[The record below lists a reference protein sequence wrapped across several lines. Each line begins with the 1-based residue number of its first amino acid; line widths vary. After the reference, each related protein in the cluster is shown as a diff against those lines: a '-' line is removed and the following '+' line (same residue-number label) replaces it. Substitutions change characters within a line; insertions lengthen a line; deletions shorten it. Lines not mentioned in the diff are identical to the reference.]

1 MDPITTIDGVITQLD
16 DIIEWSIAHESRI
29 GYFAALYRRM
39 TMAVKQQI
47 IENSF
52 QDGKRM
58 EQLDIIF
65 ASRYMLA
72 WEAYINKKSCSNA
85 WHTVFDTAQNSEL
98 IVLQHLLLGVST
110 HINLDLCIAAAQCCP
125 GDSIFSLQSD
135 FEKINDII
143 ETQTQLVQNILC
155 QMWPPLKL
163 FTDISNNREK
173 DVLNFSIATARK
185 CSWANAIVLANT
197 DSTFSAGHISEIE
210 KMVVD
215 LSKKIINPGTWME
228 FLLKPVRMMEDPDVD
243 KLIGLL
249 NGQPGIVVLK

>member
-1 MDPITTIDGVITQLD
+1 MDPITTIDGVISQLD
-16 DIIEWSIAHESRI
+16 DIIEWSIVHKSRI

-39 TMAVKQQI
+39 TIAVKQQI

-65 ASRYMLA
+65 ASRYCGA
-72 WEAYINKKSCSNA
+72 WEAYINKQPCTNA
-85 WHTVFDTAQNSEL
+85 WHTVFDATQNSSL
-98 IVLQHLLLGVST
+98 IVLQHLLLGVNT

-125 GDSIFSLQSD
+125 GETIYALQTD

-143 ETQTQLVQNILC
+143 EIQSQLVQDTLNNI
-155 QMWPPLKL
+155 WPPLKL
-163 FTDISNNREK
+163 FSDISNNREK

-197 DSTFSAGHISEIE
+197 DKNVSAGHISQIDT
-210 KMVVD
+210 MVTDVA
-215 LSKKIINPGTWME
+215 KKIIEPGIWME

-243 KLIGLL
+243 KLIELL
-249 NGQPGIVVLK
+249 KN

>member
-1 MDPITTIDGVITQLD
+1 
-16 DIIEWSIAHESRI
+16 
-29 GYFAALYRRM
+29 
-39 TMAVKQQI
+39 
-47 IENSF
+47 
-52 QDGKRM
+52 M

-98 IVLQHLLLGVST
+98 IVLQHLLLGVNT

-125 GDSIFSLQSD
+125 GETIYALQTD

-143 ETQTQLVQNILC
+143 EIQSQLVQDTLNNI
-155 QMWPPLKL
+155 WPPLKL
-163 FTDISNNREK
+163 FSDISNNREK

-197 DSTFSAGHISEIE
+197 DKNVSAGHISQIDT
-210 KMVVD
+210 MVTDVA
-215 LSKKIINPGTWME
+215 KKIIEPGIWME
-228 FLLKPVRMMEDPDVD
+228 FLLKPVRMMEDRDVD
-243 KLIGLL
+243 KLIELL
-249 NGQPGIVVLK
+249 KN